1 MSDLVE
7 VACPTCGREL
17 WARPEDA
24 DRPAPCASCRA
35 DQRPAPGSHAAVA
48 AERYAASVREAI
60 AAAKAARIAA
70 ALGELPAPEPD
81 DEPLTEF

>member
-1 MSDLVE
+1 MSALVE

-24 DRPAPCASCRA
+24 DRPAPCTACRA
-35 DQRPAPGSHAAVA
+35 DHRPAPGSHAAVA
-48 AERYAASVREAI
+48 AERYDASVRQAI
-60 AAAKAARIAA
+60 ADAKAARAA
-70 ALGELPAPEPD
+70 ATLGELPPPEPD

>member
-1 MSDLVE
+1 MSALVE

-24 DRPAPCASCRA
+24 ERPAPCASCRA
-35 DQRPAPGSHAAVA
+35 DQRPAPGSYAA
-48 AERYAASVREAI
+48 AEAERREASMREAI
-60 AAAKAARIAA
+60 AKAKAARVAA